1 MTHSLWEA
9 SLCSGLPAPSIS
21 IINSHRRWALWPHLH
36 LRRLG
41 LEGFC
46 VLEVLQLVRGR
57 FEPKSIVPRV
67 SAVALP
73 PILLQ
78 RTPSQMLA
86 EF

>member
-9 SLCSGLPAPSIS
+9 PCSGLPAPSIS
-21 IINSHRRWALWPHLH
+21 INSHRRLALWPHLH
-36 LRRLG
+36 LRKLG

-46 VLEVLQLVRGR
+46 VLEVLQLVRGPL
-57 FEPKSIVPRV
+57 EPKSIVPGV
-67 SAVALP
+67 SAVDLP
-73 PILLQ
+73 LILLQ